1 MYFRDL
7 MKERYIMGVDES
19 FWQFMKKH
27 LGYNNEEMKKFR
39 ENPRNA
45 DVLAKAPELMN
56 KTIVVEVV
64 ESKGCNSQHKVGD
77 KFIFDGAG
85 NLLTKKN
92 PKRICIYALAPIT
105 QAIFAINE
113 LVYAGVDP
121 NKIRFKR
128 AGGFDVGVDCGGWG
142 HIIME
147 VKVEEKQ
154 KPQKP

>member
-1 MYFRDL
+1 
-7 MKERYIMGVDES
+7 MKE
-19 FWQFMKKH
+19 H
-27 LGYNNEEMKKFR
+27 LGYNDEEMKKFR

-45 DVLAKAPELMN
+45 DVLAKGQELSN

-92 PKRICIYALAPIT
+92 PKRICIYALAPVA
-105 QAIFAINE
+105 QMIFTTNE
-113 LVYAGVDP
+113 LIYAGADP

-128 AGGFDVGVDCGGWG
+128 AGCFDVGVNCGGWG
-142 HIIME
+142 HIVME
-147 VKVEEKQ
+147 IKVEERQKQ
-154 KPQKP
+154 Q

>member
-1 MYFRDL
+1 VN
-7 MKERYIMGVDES
+7 VDES
-19 FWQFMKKH
+19 IWHYMKEH
-27 LGYNNEEMKKFR
+27 LGYNDEEMKKFR

-45 DVLAKAPELMN
+45 DVLAKGQELSN

-92 PKRICIYALAPIT
+92 PKRICIYALAPVA
-105 QAIFAINE
+105 QMIFTTNE
-113 LVYAGVDP
+113 LIYAGADP

-128 AGGFDVGVDCGGWG
+128 AGCFDVGVNCGGWG
-142 HIIME
+142 HIVME
-147 VKVEEKQ
+147 IKVEERQKQ
-154 KPQKP
+154 Q